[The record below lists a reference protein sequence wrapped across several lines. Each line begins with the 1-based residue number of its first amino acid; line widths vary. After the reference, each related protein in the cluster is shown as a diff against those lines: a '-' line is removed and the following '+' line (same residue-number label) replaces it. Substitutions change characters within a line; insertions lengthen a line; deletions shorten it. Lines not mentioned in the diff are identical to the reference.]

1 MLKAFHPLVWNLLI
15 GTIFI
20 RTASFMT
27 VPFIALYLHNEL
39 QASPLAIGVAIGVAP
54 LFGTIGG
61 FVGGYLTDRFGRK
74 IVLVSTMLVW
84 AIVFAGFGLV
94 STTEAFIILSALNGL
109 CRAFFDPSTQALMLD
124 FTEPDMRKRLFSF
137 RYTAINIAAVLGPLA
152 GVTIA
157 QAGNSP
163 IPFFLTAVMYG
174 FYALF
179 LFIILN
185 RYEMRQVKL
194 GAKTNMLDM
203 LRTVA
208 HDKRLGF
215 IIAGGAFVLI
225 GFSQFDST
233 LPQVVNLTLEDGVK
247 LFSVLIAIN
256 AAVVLL
262 LQLPVSLLMERIS
275 NETAVYTGV
284 IILAT
289 GLIVFSFANS
299 AWLFIVGIVVFTIGE
314 ILIMPLSGVLIDQ
327 IAPEDQK
334 GTYMGAAQLRTIG
347 SFIGPILGGW
357 LLTHV
362 ADGMYLLLALLT
374 CVSLIFYRF
383 AFQIKVGSTS
393 QIGS

>member
-1 MLKAFHPLVWNLLI
+1 MVKVFHPLVWNLLI
-15 GTIFI
+15 GTVFI

-39 QASPLAIGVAIGVAP
+39 HASPLEIGLAIGVAP

-74 IVLVSTMLVW
+74 VVLVTTLLVW
-84 AIVFAGFGLV
+84 ALVFAGFGLV
-94 STTEAFIILSALNGL
+94 STTEAFIVLSALNGL

-124 FTEPDMRKRLFSF
+124 FTELDKRKRLFSL

-157 QAGNSP
+157 QAGSSP
-163 IPFFLTAVMYG
+163 IPFFITAVMYG
-174 FYALF
+174 LYALYLF
-179 LFIILN
+179 LLMN
-185 RYEMRQVKL
+185 HYEMRQVKL
-194 GAKTNMLDM
+194 GEKMNMWHM
-203 LRTVA
+203 LQTVA
-208 HDKRLGF
+208 HDKRLGY

-233 LPQVVNLTLEDGVK
+233 LPQVVNMNIEDGVK

-262 LQLPVSLLMERIS
+262 LQLPVSIIMERIS
-275 NETAVYTGV
+275 NETAVYAGV
-284 IILAT
+284 IVLAL
-289 GLIVFSFANS
+289 GLIIFNFADA
-299 AWLFIVGIVVFTIGE
+299 AWLYIVGIIVFTMGE

-334 GTYMGAAQLRTIG
+334 GTYMGAAQLRTMG

-357 LLTHV
+357 LLTHL
-362 ADGMYLLLALLT
+362 ADGMYVMLAALT
-374 CVSLIFYRF
+374 CGSLIFYRL
-383 AFQIKVGSTS
+383 AFQIKVASTS
-393 QIGS
+393 QSGL

>member
-1 MLKAFHPLVWNLLI
+1 MVKVFHPLVWNLLI
-15 GTIFI
+15 GTVFI

-39 QASPLAIGVAIGVAP
+39 HASPLEIGLAIGVAP

-74 IVLVSTMLVW
+74 VVLVTTLLVW
-84 AIVFAGFGLV
+84 ALVFAGFGLV
-94 STTEAFIILSALNGL
+94 STTEAFIVLSALNGL

-124 FTEPDMRKRLFSF
+124 FTEPDKRKRLFSL

-157 QAGNSP
+157 QAGSSP
-163 IPFFLTAVMYG
+163 IPFFITAVMYG
-174 FYALF
+174 LYALYLF
-179 LFIILN
+179 LLMN
-185 RYEMRQVKL
+185 HYEMRQVKL
-194 GAKTNMLDM
+194 GEKMNMWHM
-203 LRTVA
+203 LQTVA
-208 HDKRLGF
+208 HDKRLGY

-233 LPQVVNLTLEDGVK
+233 LPQVVNMNIEDGIK

-262 LQLPVSLLMERIS
+262 LQLPVSILMERIS
-275 NETAVYTGV
+275 NETAVYAGV
-284 IILAT
+284 IVLAL
-289 GLIVFSFANS
+289 GLIIFNFAHA
-299 AWLFIVGIVVFTIGE
+299 AWLYIVGIIVFTMGE

-334 GTYMGAAQLRTIG
+334 GTYMGAAQLRTMG

-357 LLTHV
+357 LLTHL
-362 ADGMYLLLALLT
+362 ADGMYVMLAALT
-374 CVSLIFYRF
+374 CGSLIFYRF
-383 AFQIKVGSTS
+383 AFQIKVASTS
-393 QIGS
+393 QSGL

>member
-1 MLKAFHPLVWNLLI
+1 MKAFHPLVWNLLI

-74 IVLVSTMLVW
+74 IVLVLTMLVW
-84 AIVFAGFGLV
+84 AFVFAGFGLV
-94 STTEAFIILSALNGL
+94 STTEAFIVLSALNGL

-163 IPFFLTAVMYG
+163 IPFFLTAAMYG

-179 LFIILN
+179 LFVILN

-215 IIAGGAFVLI
+215 IISGGAFVLI

-233 LPQVVNLTLEDGVK
+233 LPQVVNMTLEDGVK

-284 IILAT
+284 VILAA
-289 GLIVFSFANS
+289 GLVVFSIADA

-357 LLTHV
+357 LLTHA
-362 ADGMYLLLALLT
+362 ADGMYVVLALLT

-383 AFQIKVGSTS
+383 AFQIKVSSTS

>member
-1 MLKAFHPLVWNLLI
+1 MVKVFHPLVWNLLI
-15 GTIFI
+15 GTVFI

-39 QASPLAIGVAIGVAP
+39 HASPLEIGLAIGVAP

-74 IVLVSTMLVW
+74 VVLVTTLLVW
-84 AIVFAGFGLV
+84 ALVFAGFGLV
-94 STTEAFIILSALNGL
+94 STTEAFIVLSALNGL
-109 CRAFFDPSTQALMLD
+109 CRAFFDPSMQALMLD
-124 FTEPDMRKRLFSF
+124 FTEPDKRKRLFSL

-157 QAGNSP
+157 QAGSSP
-163 IPFFLTAVMYG
+163 IPFFITAVMYG
-174 FYALF
+174 LYALYLF
-179 LFIILN
+179 LLMN
-185 RYEMRQVKL
+185 HYEMRQVKL
-194 GAKTNMLDM
+194 GEKMNMWHM
-203 LRTVA
+203 LQTVA
-208 HDKRLGF
+208 HDKRLGY

-233 LPQVVNLTLEDGVK
+233 LPQVVNMNIEDGVK

-262 LQLPVSLLMERIS
+262 LQLPVSIIMERIS
-275 NETAVYTGV
+275 NETAVYAGV
-284 IILAT
+284 IVLAL
-289 GLIVFSFANS
+289 GLIIFNFADA
-299 AWLFIVGIVVFTIGE
+299 AWLYIVGIIVFTMGE

-334 GTYMGAAQLRTIG
+334 GTYMGAAQLRTMG

-357 LLTHV
+357 LLTHL
-362 ADGMYLLLALLT
+362 ADGMYVMLAALT
-374 CVSLIFYRF
+374 CGSLIFYRL
-383 AFQIKVGSTS
+383 AFQIKVASTS
-393 QIGS
+393 QSGL